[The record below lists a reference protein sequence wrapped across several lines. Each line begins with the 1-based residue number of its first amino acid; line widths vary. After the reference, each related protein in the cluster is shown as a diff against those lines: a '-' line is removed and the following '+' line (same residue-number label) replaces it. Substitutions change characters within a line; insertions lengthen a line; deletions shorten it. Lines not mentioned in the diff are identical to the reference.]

1 MVAAGLL
8 VAAAALAGPAAAAAT
23 PMAAKIEALV
33 PELEA
38 YIAQGMKDFDDPGL
52 AIGIVSGD
60 RLVYA
65 KGFGVR
71 RKGGQPVDTHTVF
84 QIGSTTKAFLAT
96 TMAIGIDRKKF
107 AWNDRVVDLAPDFQL
122 YDPWVTREFRL
133 YELLA
138 QHSGLPAEANDFIG
152 LLGADQDAM
161 IRSLRFVAP
170 TSSFRADFAYTNITH
185 ILAEKIVAKGF
196 GAGDWDSV
204 VADTLFKPLGMGHS
218 SLTAEA
224 ISAEPNH
231 AMGYRWTP
239 DGSVEVPFTPV
250 FPYRFGGAGAI
261 NSNIDDLS
269 AWLRLHLG
277 EGMFEGKRLVS
288 AEGLAFTKTPRT
300 PLLPNLVYAMGWVVQ
315 LTPNGEI
322 VWHNGGTTAFGA
334 YIGTVAARDVAVV
347 VLTNETNVG
356 FPDAIGQW
364 VLDSLLGNPRVD
376 HVAAKL
382 AAAKAGAS
390 AAGKVFAPR
399 PAAEPG
405 PPSATLAGSYANPA
419 FGGATLAAAG
429 EDLTAKLAATG
440 AELKLRHRSGAT
452 YTVELTEAGGM
463 APVVANLGP
472 GPLGFAEFQI
482 DRNGALAGFRLL
494 LQDNGQTYDFAR
506 E

>member
-52 AIGIVSGD
+52 AIGIVSGTGSSMPRASASAGRAASRSTPD
-60 RLVYA
+60 
-65 KGFGVR
+65 
-71 RKGGQPVDTHTVF
+71 TVF

-224 ISAEPNH
+224 IDRPSQPRGRLPLDAGRLGRSAVH
-231 AMGYRWTP
+231 A
-239 DGSVEVPFTPV
+239 
-250 FPYRFGGAGAI
+250 
-261 NSNIDDLS
+261 DLS
-269 AWLRLHLG
+269 LRLRGSRSDQLHRRRPFAWLRLHSRRGHLRG
-277 EGMFEGKRLVS
+277 QALVS
-288 AEGLAFTKTPRT
+288 TENLAFTKTAAHRALTTWSLCHGLGAPARRPTARSSGTMAAPR
-300 PLLPNLVYAMGWVVQ
+300 LRSLYRHRDGK
-315 LTPNGEI
+315 
-322 VWHNGGTTAFGA
+322 
-334 YIGTVAARDVAVV
+334 DVAVI

-463 APVVANLGP
+463 APVVANPGP